1 MKYLAIVWSVA
12 LSSLFSLSGLGCSD
26 NSDSDYVD
34 DMAREHADDT
44 PESNEASQAS
54 PAVDD
59 DTEMV
64 DSATVNG
71 ETATGYL
78 ARPAGVEG
86 PLPGIIVIHE
96 WWGLNDNVRSMAEQL
111 AGEGYQALAVDL
123 YGGESA
129 DTRDGASALMSAS
142 MENADAL
149 TENLTQAFAYLEGD
163 GQKVGTI
170 GWCFGGGWSLATALA
185 LPEDVDATVIYY
197 GRLVTDQDEL
207 APLQM
212 PILGFFGSED
222 QGIPVD
228 SVHAF
233 EQSLNALG
241 KDAAI
246 HIYEGADHAFANPSG
261 TAYQA
266 EPAQDAWEKTL
277 AFFEAHLKSSS

>member
-1 MKYLAIVWSVA
+1 MKYLAIILNVGLLVA
-12 LSSLFSLSGLGCSD
+12 GCSG
-26 NSDSDYVD
+26 NSDSEHVD
-34 DMAREHADDT
+34 AMAREHADDNA
-44 PESNEASQAS
+44 ESNEMSEVS
-54 PAVDD
+54 PAVEVE
-59 DTEMV
+59 TQTV
-64 DSATVNG
+64 DYATVNG

-96 WWGLNDNVRSMAEQL
+96 WWGLNDNIRSMTEQL

-129 DTRDGASALMSAS
+129 DTRDGAAALMSAS
-142 MENADAL
+142 MEKTDAL
-149 TENLTQAFAYLEGD
+149 TENLRQAFAYLEGD

-185 LPEDVDATVIYY
+185 LPNDVDATVIYY
-197 GRLVTDQDEL
+197 GRLVTDEETL
-207 APLQM
+207 APLSM

-228 SVHAF
+228 SVNAF
-233 EQSLNALG
+233 EASLNALG

-246 HIYEGADHAFANPSG
+246 HIYEGANHAFANPSG

-266 EPAQDAWEKTL
+266 EPAQDAWAKTL
-277 AFFEAHLKSSS
+277 AFFEAHLKS